1 MSKPI
6 IKPGCSVLLV
16 VEDDEALLS
25 ILGEAVAK
33 EGLRVSPAR
42 NGAEALAV
50 CRDNADDSCLAVFD
64 VMLPGMDGLAT
75 ASELRKI
82 KDNIRFI
89 FMSGYGTEEITQMGM
104 SIGTTP
110 HAEFFQKPFV
120 FEDMKN
126 RIRALVRED
135 PTAPGIQNPG

>member
-1 MSKPI
+1 MSKPL

-25 ILGEAVAK
+25 ILGEVLAE
-33 EGLRVSPAR
+33 EGLRVSPDR

-50 CRDNADDSCLAVFD
+50 YRDNADDICLAVLD

-82 KDNIRFI
+82 KDTIRFI

-104 SIGTTP
+104 SIGTIP
-110 HAEFFQKPFV
+110 NAEFFQKAFV

-126 RIRALVRED
+126 RIRALVREHQ
-135 PTAPGIQNPG
+135 TAPGIQNPG